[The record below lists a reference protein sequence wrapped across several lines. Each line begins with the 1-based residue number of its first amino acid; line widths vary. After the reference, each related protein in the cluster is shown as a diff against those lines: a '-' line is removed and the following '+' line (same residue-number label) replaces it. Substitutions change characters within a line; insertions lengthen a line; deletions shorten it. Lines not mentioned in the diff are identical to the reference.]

1 MRKLTYADL
10 QNQIFEGLLFTEK
23 FRKHELSEALAM
35 ASQALSLTRKQL
47 KPLYQ
52 KFKNNFKLSDDE
64 LREKHEA
71 IEREFDAAF
80 DAAIAEDPIEV
91 MAVLSRISGGIE

>member
-1 MRKLTYADL
+1 
-10 QNQIFEGLLFTEK
+10 
-23 FRKHELSEALAM
+23 M

-47 KPLYQ
+47 KPVYQ
-52 KFKNNFKLSDDE
+52 KFKNNCKIADADL
-64 LREKHEA
+64 LAKHEA

-91 MAVLSRISGGIE
+91 MAVLSRISGGDL